1 MREWVVIGV
10 LFVCGCADSADVPV
24 DEAADDDDD
33 FWAVDDDDAVDEPGV
48 DSAVFQ
54 CATTPEGRPAFAREG
69 DYLARDHEVSGTR
82 PWCQG
87 VRHAV
92 AGAAGSTLRVQLT
105 AWVSPSPA
113 IVEVRDLLD
122 GTVATLEGAAAGDTL
137 SFPLDRSGEYL
148 VLLEPMDAT
157 ADAND
162 YTLGVTCEDGCD
174 LLYTR
179 HPIVLMHGMG
189 GTDSFFDLLDYF
201 WGVPGE
207 LTGLGYD
214 VHYFAVEPYD
224 PIASR
229 AAEWVILLDDLVAE
243 GQGRRFNLIG
253 HSQGGLDA
261 RYLIWEHGYADRVAS
276 LTTISSPH
284 HGTPM
289 ADVVTG
295 AVDISPLDGEI
306 LDAALTALSL
316 LMGMGEQEAAEAMAD
331 ISTEGMAEFN
341 DLYPDHPDV
350 PYYSW
355 AGHSCGI
362 LEPLC
367 ILDYNG
373 EVVNVLLG
381 PTYTLIWAFGYAND
395 GMVPVE
401 SAQWGQFLGELPADH
416 MDEVGQI
423 ADVINLSF
431 DHLEFYRSEA
441 ARLAAAGY

>member
-1 MREWVVIGV
+1 
-10 LFVCGCADSADVPV
+10 
-24 DEAADDDDD
+24 
-33 FWAVDDDDAVDEPGV
+33 VDDDDAAPEDPLDPDGTLL
-48 DSAVFQ
+48 
-54 CATTPEGRPAFAREG
+54 CALDDWGRPVASEERDF
-69 DYLARDHEVSGTR
+69 LAQDATVEGTR
-82 PWCQG
+82 PWCSALE
-87 VRHAV
+87 HAV
-92 AGAAGSTLRVQLT
+92 AGAAGSTLRVELT
-105 AWVSPSPA
+105 AWDGTSA
-113 IVEVRDLLD
+113 ARLEVRDLL
-122 GTVATLEGAAAGDTL
+122 GTPVATTEDAVPGATVDFA
-137 SFPLDRSGEYL
+137 LDRSGEYL
-148 VLLEPMDAT
+148 VRIEPMDAT
-157 ADAND
+157 ADAHD
-162 YTLGVTCEDGCD
+162 YGLTLSCVEGCD

-189 GTDSFFDLLDYF
+189 GTDTFLDLLDYF
-201 WGVPGE
+201 YEVPQE
-207 LTGLGYD
+207 LTGLGYS

-224 PIASR
+224 PIVSR
-229 AAEWVILLDDLVAE
+229 AAEWVVHLDDLVAG

-261 RYLIWEHGYADRVAS
+261 RYLIWEHAYATRVAS

-284 HGTPM
+284 RGSPM

-295 AVDISPLDGEI
+295 AVDLSPFDGAI
-306 LDAALTALSL
+306 IDAALTALSY

-362 LEPLC
+362 LEPQC
-367 ILDYNG
+367 ILDHNG
-373 EVVNVLLG
+373 EIVNVLLG

-401 SAQWGQFLGELPADH
+401 SAEWGQFLGELPADH
-416 MDEVGQI
+416 MDEVGHI
-423 ADVINLSF
+423 ADEINLSF
-431 DHLEFYRSEA
+431 DHLEFYRGEA